1 MICLDRRQKMFVQVM
16 GKEER
21 EKFLELIY
29 KIANIDGDYVAEEEE
44 LIDSYKAEL
53 ELSDIKDTDTI
64 EEIIDYFS
72 SKSESIRKI
81 VLFEVYGM
89 INADGKIDISEEK
102 LFNLSQEKFGISEQ
116 QTKAIINVAE
126 ELQKVY
132 DKVYDVLF

>member
-1 MICLDRRQKMFVQVM
+1 MFVQVM
-16 GKEER
+16 EKEER

-29 KIANIDGDYVAEEEE
+29 KIANIDGDYAAEEEE

-72 SKSESIRKI
+72 LKSESIRKI

-89 INADGKIDISEEK
+89 INSDGKIDISEEK
-102 LFNLSQEKFGISEQ
+102 IFNLSQEKFGISEQ

-126 ELQKVY
+126 ELQEVY
-132 DKVYDVLF
+132 DKVYDVLFQL

>member
-1 MICLDRRQKMFVQVM
+1 MFVQVM
-16 GKEER
+16 EKEER

-102 LFNLSQEKFGISEQ
+102 IFNISQEKFGISEQ

>member
-1 MICLDRRQKMFVQVM
+1 MFVQVM
-16 GKEER
+16 EKEER

-29 KIANIDGDYVAEEEE
+29 KIANIDGDYAEEEEE
-44 LIDSYKAEL
+44 LIDSYKTEL

-102 LFNLSQEKFGISEQ
+102 IFNLSQEKFGISEQ

-126 ELQKVY
+126 ELQEVY

>member
-1 MICLDRRQKMFVQVM
+1 MFVQVM
-16 GKEER
+16 EKEER

-29 KIANIDGDYVAEEEE
+29 KIANIDGDYVEEEEE

-102 LFNLSQEKFGISEQ
+102 IFNLSQEKFGISEQ

>member
-1 MICLDRRQKMFVQVM
+1 MFVQVM
-16 GKEER
+16 EKEER

-102 LFNLSQEKFGISEQ
+102 IFNLSQEKFGISEQ

>member
-16 GKEER
+16 EKEER

-29 KIANIDGDYVAEEEE
+29 KIANIDGDYAAEEEE

-89 INADGKIDISEEK
+89 INSDGKIDISEEK
-102 LFNLSQEKFGISEQ
+102 IFNLSQEKFGISEQ

-126 ELQKVY
+126 ELQEVY

>member
-1 MICLDRRQKMFVQVM
+1 MFVHVM

>member
-1 MICLDRRQKMFVQVM
+1 MFVHVM

-89 INADGKIDISEEK
+89 INADGKIDNSEEK

>member
-1 MICLDRRQKMFVQVM
+1 MFVQVM
-16 GKEER
+16 EKEER

-29 KIANIDGDYVAEEEE
+29 KIANIDGDYAAEEEE

-89 INADGKIDISEEK
+89 INSDGKIDISEEK
-102 LFNLSQEKFGISEQ
+102 IFNLSQEKFGISEQ

-126 ELQKVY
+126 ELQEVY

>member
-1 MICLDRRQKMFVQVM
+1 MFVQVM
-16 GKEER
+16 EKEER

-53 ELSDIKDTDTI
+53 ELSNIKDTDTI

-102 LFNLSQEKFGISEQ
+102 IFNLSQEKFGISEQ

>member
-1 MICLDRRQKMFVQVM
+1 MFVQVM

-53 ELSDIKDTDTI
+53 ELSYIKDTDTI

>member
-16 GKEER
+16 EKEER

-29 KIANIDGDYVAEEEE
+29 KIANIDGDYAAEEEE

-81 VLFEVYGM
+81 VLFEMYGM
-89 INADGKIDISEEK
+89 INSDGKIDISEEK
-102 LFNLSQEKFGISEQ
+102 IFNLSQEKFGISEQ

-126 ELQKVY
+126 ELQEVY

>member
-1 MICLDRRQKMFVQVM
+1 MFVQVM
-16 GKEER
+16 EKEER

-89 INADGKIDISEEK
+89 INADVKIDISE
-102 LFNLSQEKFGISEQ
+102 
-116 QTKAIINVAE
+116 
-126 ELQKVY
+126 
-132 DKVYDVLF
+132 

>member
-1 MICLDRRQKMFVQVM
+1 MICLDRRKKMFVHVM

>member
-1 MICLDRRQKMFVQVM
+1 MFVQVM
-16 GKEER
+16 EKEER

-29 KIANIDGDYVAEEEE
+29 KIANIDGDYAAEEEE

-89 INADGKIDISEEK
+89 INSDGKIDISEEK
-102 LFNLSQEKFGISEQ
+102 IFNLSQEKFGISEQ

-126 ELQKVY
+126 ELQEVY
-132 DKVYDVLF
+132 DKVYDVLFQL